1 MSEEAPN
8 IITETTQETPL
19 ILNTEDINNSEEEK
33 SLSNVSQKEEKQ
45 EKKKKKKSQK
55 AQKTS

>member
-45 EKKKKKKSQK
+45 EKKKNKKI
-55 AQKTS
+55 

>member
-19 ILNTEDINNSEEEK
+19 VLNTEDINNSEEKK
-33 SLSNVSQKEEKQ
+33 SLSNVSEKEEKK
-45 EKKKKKKSQK
+45 EKKKNEKI
-55 AQKTS
+55 